1 MTAQDSKRL
10 PFAALAAAALIVFLW
25 LAGPA
30 LLDQPAG
37 FDAPVRDAIHA
48 HSSEGFTV
56 AMKLATQLGS
66 AYFLVPLGLF
76 AVWRLTAAG
85 RRRAAPL
92 LIIAIGGAE
101 LVGQILKLAF
111 HRPRPDPFFG
121 LAAPLAYSF
130 PSTHAMGSAC
140 FYGALA
146 AILAA
151 RSDSWTVKA
160 GLWIGAAALSLLI
173 GFSRMYLGVHYPS
186 DVLAG
191 YSAAVVWAFC
201 LHAGYSRWK
210 RRARPPE

>member
-1 MTAQDSKRL
+1 MMAQDSKRI
-10 PFAALAAAALIVFLW
+10 PFAAMAAAALIVFIW
-25 LAGPA
+25 LARPA
-30 LLDQPAG
+30 LLGQPAA
-37 FDAPVRDAIHA
+37 FDAPIRDAIHA
-48 HSSEGFTV
+48 HSSDSLTA

-66 AYFLVPLGLF
+66 AYFVIPLGLF

-85 RRRAAPL
+85 RRRAATL
-92 LIIAIGGAE
+92 LIIAAAGAE
-101 LVGQILKLAF
+101 IVGLLLKLVF

-151 RSDSWTVKA
+151 RSQSLPVKA
-160 GLWIGAAALSLLI
+160 ELWVAAAALSLLI

-210 RRARPPE
+210 RRRIAP